1 MTRSSLEKPMRSEES
16 WEEGSGGNRMPRT
29 RRRAR
34 YYETHDKSDF
44 QVSVFK
50 ISYTIYSSSRY
61 PPLHLFKFVFP
72 WASFSFFGFNKYTF
86 PCNLDNLHP
95 DNLHVLVCML
105 LKKHKKSQITKKY
118 PWLIYIIF
126 GKMYLGQLEEPGE
139 RREWKARGSWEK
151 RGRDSHAMGK
161 CFGETKLR
169 ERKAGHKG
177 LWKWQTVPLTCALK
191 EMLPLMPRRGEMI
204 GEREWKEKEERKEK
218 RDQGKRYSKTK
229 RADISV
235 HTQRNSVEED
245 KGEKWREGAGEVTID
260 EMSTTD
266 KDISAGL
273 WSVEQTNSKQP
284 SKVCALWACLCTC
297 TYTYA
302 CVRTLKGDGWLA
314 GNCALKC
321 SCGRGVRKRKLNL
334 NRL

>member
-1 MTRSSLEKPMRSEES
+1 M
-16 WEEGSGGNRMPRT
+16 
-29 RRRAR
+29 
-34 YYETHDKSDF
+34 
-44 QVSVFK
+44 
-50 ISYTIYSSSRY
+50 
-61 PPLHLFKFVFP
+61 
-72 WASFSFFGFNKYTF
+72 SFFFLFLDSINIHFRAIWIAYILTTF
-86 PCNLDNLHP
+86 TCIS
-95 DNLHVLVCML
+95 VRA
-105 LKKHKKSQITKKY
+105 LKKSTKTVKLQKKY

-126 GKMYLGQLEEPGE
+126 GKMYLGQLEEPRE

-235 HTQRNSVEED
+235 HTQRNS
-245 KGEKWREGAGEVTID
+245 WRKTKVKSGGR
-260 EMSTTD
+260 
-266 KDISAGL
+266 
-273 WSVEQTNSKQP
+273 EQVKSQ
-284 SKVCALWACLCTC
+284 
-297 TYTYA
+297 
-302 CVRTLKGDGWLA
+302 
-314 GNCALKC
+314 
-321 SCGRGVRKRKLNL
+321 
-334 NRL
+334 